1 MHMSAGMS
9 RVEEEQEEFEPTP
22 HLMLVEDE
30 PRPAACCSCAGPAVV
45 RFAENDFCGDCFHR
59 VSSDLFGP
67 RY

>member
-9 RVEEEQEEFEPTP
+9 LVEEEQQQSDQAP
-22 HLMLVEDE
+22 HLTLVQDE
-30 PRPAACCSCAGPAVV
+30 VPGVACCSCAGPAVV